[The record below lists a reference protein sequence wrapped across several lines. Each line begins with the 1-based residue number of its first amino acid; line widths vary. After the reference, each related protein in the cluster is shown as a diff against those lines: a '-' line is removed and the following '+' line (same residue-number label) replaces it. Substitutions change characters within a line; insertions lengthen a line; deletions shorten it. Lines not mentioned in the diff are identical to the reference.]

1 MVLLSSLPLQR
12 RVYRPRKNRRHVPVD
27 VECGFQSCT
36 PSGRR
41 KGETLNERDARR
53 LERLERRVE
62 ELGLWRNAR
71 ESRVEAWRFAA
82 EDGGVYKLGIGDFW
96 PEPALP
102 AHLSAE
108 ARVPEDWAG
117 LPVELELWLGGEG
130 FVRLSTGTSG
140 GLNPFHKSFPVT
152 QRAGGGETVGIEAEV
167 VPRGP
172 FGTSVAEPRLGR
184 AALVVPETEAR
195 GLERDLALVVES
207 CSQLGDHEVVPHL
220 LDVVEA
226 AFVHLSSAWPTGT
239 EVSLTRYLRTF
250 AEYSDGGPWS
260 LPPAPREVE
269 PLPEEARRAVAE
281 ARAMVAARLAELKNE
296 YPPVGRI
303 ALTGHAHLDLAWLWP
318 VSETLRK
325 GRRTFASVLSLMD
338 RYEDFVFNQSSAQ
351 LYAWIEREAPD
362 LFERVSRRV
371 AEGRWEPV
379 GGMWVE
385 PDCQIPSGESIVRQL
400 LYGQGYFEENF
411 GRRCRTAWLPDTFG
425 FSPAVPQL
433 LRGAGIGGF
442 FTYKLNWS
450 EANRFPHD
458 LYEWEG
464 LDGSTVT
471 AHHFDNPGQD
481 YNGNVR
487 PLDLLGT
494 WKNFEGKRGHPE
506 TLFSFGWGDGG
517 GGPTEEMLENF
528 ARLKSFPAMP
538 RLRMAMVEDFF
549 ETLPRANLPRWTG
562 ELYLELHRGTLT
574 TQARVKKLNREAEHR
589 MLEAEAMLT
598 LGSLRG
604 AEYPAGKLEGAWK
617 TLLLN
622 QFHDILPGTS
632 IREVYEETHREL
644 EEVVRTAE
652 TLRDDALAVGQDP
665 DEKPTLLVANTSL
678 NPRPLTVLLDGGDA
692 QDARGVTDA
701 SGRPLPVQATE
712 GGGLLVHDPERAV
725 PGLGWTAL
733 REAEERRFL
742 PETAPGVRVERAGGE
757 VVIENDL
764 LRVEVGVDGTL
775 HRVFDREAG
784 REALAGRANGLW
796 AYTDKPRNWEAW
808 DVEEGYEGEG
818 EEIPADGVEVVEEG
832 PLRASVRVTRRWRG
846 SSISQTYRLLSASRR
861 LDVETWIDWHERRV
875 LLRALFPLN
884 VRSHEATS
892 ETMFGAQRRPTHGNT
907 GWDAARFEVS
917 AHRFCDL
924 SEPGYGVAL
933 MNDGKYGHS
942 AQGNVLGIS
951 LLRSPL
957 YPDPLADEGEHRFT
971 YSLYPHP
978 GDWTE
983 AGVARE
989 AFALNSPLVPVRGGE
1004 TMSESSFVKTEGLE
1018 LALAGLKR
1026 SEDGRAVILRL
1037 YEPHGARGRTRL
1049 RFPGGLKTAEKTNL
1063 LEDRGGAPVEVEGD
1077 CLHLEVRPFEV
1088 VTLRLEPGT
1097 G

>member
-1 MVLLSSLPLQR
+1 M
-12 RVYRPRKNRRHVPVD
+12 
-27 VECGFQSCT
+27 
-36 PSGRR
+36 
-41 KGETLNERDARR
+41 NERDARR
-53 LERLERRVE
+53 LGRLERRVE
-62 ELGLWRNAR
+62 ELGGWRNAR
-71 ESRVEAWRFAA
+71 ESRVEGWRFAA
-82 EDGGVYKLGIGDFW
+82 ENGEMHKLGVGDFW

-102 AHLSAE
+102 ARLSAE

-130 FVRLSTGTSG
+130 FVRLSTGASG
-140 GLNPFHKSFPVT
+140 GLNPLHRSFPVT
-152 QRAGGGETVGIEAEV
+152 KAAEGGETVGIEAEV

-184 AALVVPETEAR
+184 AALVVPEMQAR
-195 GLERDLALVVES
+195 GLERDLALVVEA

-220 LDVVEA
+220 LDAVEA
-226 AFVHLSSAWPTGT
+226 AFAHLSSAWPTGT
-239 EVSLTRYLRTF
+239 EVSLTRYLGTF
-250 AEYSDGGPWS
+250 DEYADGGPWS
-260 LPPAPREVE
+260 RPPAPRPVE
-269 PLPEEARRAVAE
+269 PLPEAARRAVTE
-281 ARAMVAARLAELKNE
+281 ARAMVAARLEELKDE
-296 YPPVGRI
+296 YPPAGRV

-351 LYAWIEREAPD
+351 LYAWIEDEAPD
-362 LFERVSRRV
+362 LFEKVRRRV

-385 PDCQIPSGESIVRQL
+385 PDCQTPSGESIVRQL
-400 LYGQGYFEENF
+400 LYGQGYFEDRF
-411 GRRCRTAWLPDTFG
+411 GRRSKVAWLPDTFG
-425 FSPAVPQL
+425 FSPAMPQL
-433 LRGAGIGGF
+433 LRGAGIEGF

-450 EANRFPHD
+450 EANSFPHD

-471 AHHFDNPGQD
+471 AHAFDNPGHD

-494 WKNFEGKRGHPE
+494 WKNFEGKRRHPE

-528 ARLKSFPAMP
+528 ARLKGFPAMP
-538 RLRMAMVEDFF
+538 RLRMALVEDFF
-549 ETLPRANLPRWTG
+549 GRLPKTGLPRWTG

-574 TQARVKKLNREAEHR
+574 TQAKVKKLNREAEHR
-589 MLEAEAMLT
+589 LLEAEALLT
-598 LGSLRG
+598 LASLRG
-604 AEYPAGKLEGAWK
+604 AAYPAEELEDAWK

-632 IREVYEETHREL
+632 IREVYEVTHAEL
-644 EEVVRTAE
+644 EGVVRTARA
-652 TLRDDALAVGQDP
+652 LRDGALGVGDGG
-665 DEKPTLLVANTSL
+665 LLVANASL
-678 NPRPLTVLLDGGDA
+678 HPRPLTVLLDGADE
-692 QDARGVTDA
+692 RGVADA
-701 SGRPLPVQATE
+701 AGKALPVQETE
-712 GGGLLVHDPERAV
+712 DGRLLVHDPGRGV
-725 PGLGWTAL
+725 PGLGWTVL
-733 REAEERRFL
+733 REAGDSL
-742 PETAPGVRVERAGGE
+742 PEVAPGVRVERAGGG
-757 VVIENDL
+757 VAMENDL
-764 LRVEVGVDGTL
+764 LRVEIGADGTL

-784 REALAGRANGLW
+784 REVLAGRANGLW

-818 EEIPADGVEVVEEG
+818 EEIPADAVEVVEGG
-832 PLRASVRVTRRWRG
+832 PLRASVRVTRRWRE
-846 SSISQTYRLLSASRR
+846 SEIVQTYRLLSGSRR

-933 MNDGKYGHS
+933 LNDGKYGHS
-942 AQGNVLGIS
+942 AKGNVLGIS

-957 YPDPLADEGEHRFT
+957 YPDPLADEGEHSFA

-978 GDWTE
+978 GDWTG

-989 AFALNSPLVPVRGGE
+989 AFALNSPLAPVRGGGGAPPE
-1004 TMSESSFVKTEGLE
+1004 EPFVEAEGLE

-1037 YEPHGARGRTRL
+1037 YEPHGARGSTRL
-1049 RFPGGLKTAEKTNL
+1049 RFPGGLKAAEKTNL
-1063 LEDRGGAPVEVEGD
+1063 LEDRGGTPVEVEGD
-1077 CLHLEVRPFEV
+1077 SLHLQIRPFEV
-1088 VTLRLEPGT
+1088 VTLRLEPGK

>member
-1 MVLLSSLPLQR
+1 M
-12 RVYRPRKNRRHVPVD
+12 
-27 VECGFQSCT
+27 
-36 PSGRR
+36 
-41 KGETLNERDARR
+41 LNDRDARR
-53 LERLERRVE
+53 LERLVRRVE

-71 ESRVEAWRFAA
+71 ESRVEGWRFAA
-82 EDGGVYKLGIGDFW
+82 GDGEARKLAVGDFW
-96 PEPALP
+96 PEPAVP
-102 AHLSAE
+102 ARLSAE

-130 FVRLSTGTSG
+130 FVRLTTGESG
-140 GLNPFHKSFPVT
+140 GLNPFHKSFPV
-152 QRAGGGETVGIEAEV
+152 AGAAEGGEVVGVEAEV

-172 FGTSVAEPRLGR
+172 FGTSVAEPRLSR
-184 AALVVPETEAR
+184 AALVVPEAEVR
-195 GLERDLALVVES
+195 GLERDLALVLEA
-207 CSQLGDHEVVPHL
+207 CAQLGDHEVVPHL
-220 LDVVEA
+220 LDIAEA
-226 AFVHLSSAWPTGT
+226 AFARLAPDWPTGT
-239 EVSLTRYLRTF
+239 GVSLTRYLRTF
-250 AEYSDGGPWS
+250 PEYADGGPWS
-260 LPPAPREVE
+260 LPPAPGPIG
-269 PLPEEARRAVAE
+269 PLPEGARRAVAE
-281 ARAMVAARLAELKNE
+281 ARAMVGARLEEIQAE

-318 VSETLRK
+318 VSETMRK

-351 LYAWIEREAPD
+351 LYAWIEEEAPD
-362 LFERVSRRV
+362 LFGRLRRRV

-385 PDCQIPSGESIVRQL
+385 PDCQTPSGESIVRQL
-400 LYGQGYFEENF
+400 LYGQGYFEDRF
-411 GRRCRTAWLPDTFG
+411 GRRSKVAWLPDTFG

-433 LRGAGIGGF
+433 LQGAGIGGF

-450 EANRFPHD
+450 EANSFPHD

-464 LDGSTVT
+464 LDGSTVL
-471 AHHFDNPGQD
+471 AHAFDNPGQD

-494 WKNFEGKRGHPE
+494 WRNFVGKRRHPE

-517 GGPTEEMLENF
+517 GGPTEEMLENYS
-528 ARLKSFPAMP
+528 RLKGFPAMP

-549 ETLPRANLPRWTG
+549 ETLPKTGLPRWTG

-589 MLEAEAMLT
+589 LLEAEALLT
-598 LGSLRG
+598 LASLRG
-604 AEYPAGKLEGAWK
+604 AAYPAEELEAAWK
-617 TLLLN
+617 ALLLN

-632 IREVYEETHREL
+632 IREVYEVTHEEL
-644 EEVVRTAE
+644 EGVVHTAE
-652 TLRDDALAVGQDP
+652 KLRDGALAPGDDP
-665 DEKPTLLVANTSL
+665 DQGTSLLVANASL
-678 NPRPLTVLLDGGDA
+678 HPRPLTVLLDA
-692 QDARGVTDA
+692 EDARGLPDA
-701 SGRPLPVQATE
+701 GGRPLPVQRTE
-712 GGGLLVHDPERAV
+712 DGGLLVHDPERAV

-733 REAEERRFL
+733 RKAGEGHPPSGA
-742 PETAPGVRVERAGGE
+742 APGVGVERAGDG
-757 VVIENDL
+757 VVMENDL
-764 LRVEVGVDGTL
+764 LRVEVGTDGTL
-775 HRVFDREAG
+775 HRVFDRELD
-784 REALAGRANGLW
+784 REVLAGRANAIW

-808 DVEEGYEGEG
+808 DIEEEYEGEG
-818 EEIPADGVEVVEEG
+818 EEIPAGVVEVVEEG
-832 PLRASVRVTRRWRG
+832 PLRASVRVTRRWGG
-846 SSISQTYRLLSASRR
+846 STIVQTYRLLSGARR
-861 LDVETWIDWHERRV
+861 LDVETWVDWHERRV

-907 GWDAARFEVS
+907 GWDAARFEIS

-942 AQGNVLGIS
+942 AKGNVLGIS
-951 LLRSPL
+951 LLRGPL

-971 YSLYPHP
+971 YALYPHP
-978 GDWTE
+978 DDWTR

-989 AFALNSPLVPVRGGE
+989 AFALNSPLVPVRGGGE
-1004 TMSESSFVKTEGLE
+1004 QRESPFVVAEGLE

-1026 SEDGRAVILRL
+1026 SEDGLDVILRL
-1037 YEPHGARGRTRL
+1037 YEPHGARGRARL
-1049 RFPGGLKTAEKTNL
+1049 RFPGGLRAAEKTNL
-1063 LEDRGGAPVEVEGD
+1063 LEDRGGEPVEVSGD
-1077 CLHLEVRPFEV
+1077 SVRLEVRPFEV

>member
-1 MVLLSSLPLQR
+1 MWRSVPHA
-12 RVYRPRKNRRHVPVD
+12 VRPP
-27 VECGFQSCT
+27 E
-36 PSGRR
+36 
-41 KGETLNERDARR
+41 GETLNEMDARR

-62 ELGLWRNAR
+62 ELGLWRNAL
-71 ESRVEAWRFAA
+71 ESPVEGWRFAA
-82 EDGGVYKLGIGDFW
+82 GGGEIFKLDVGDFW
-96 PEPALP
+96 PEPAVP
-102 AHLSAE
+102 AHLWAE
-108 ARVPEDWAG
+108 TRVPEGWAG

-130 FVRLSTGTSG
+130 FVRLSTGASG

-152 QRAGGGETVGIEAEV
+152 GAAEGGETVEVEAEV

-172 FGTSVAEPRLGR
+172 FGTSVAEPRIGR
-184 AALVVPETEAR
+184 AALVVPETGAR
-195 GLERDLALVVES
+195 GLERDLALVLEV
-207 CSQLGDHEVVPHL
+207 CAQLGDREVVPHL
-220 LDVVEA
+220 LDIVEA
-226 AFVHLSSAWPTGT
+226 VFAHLSSTWPTGT
-239 EVSLTRYLRTF
+239 DVSLTRYLGKF
-250 AEYSDGGPWS
+250 PEYTDGGPWS
-260 LPPAPREVE
+260 LPPAPRPVE
-269 PLPEEARRAVAE
+269 PLPEGARRAVAE
-281 ARAMVAARLAELKNE
+281 ARAMAAARLEELKEE

-303 ALTGHAHLDLAWLWP
+303 AMTGHAHLDLAWLWP

-351 LYAWIEREAPD
+351 LYAWIEDEAPD
-362 LFERVSRRV
+362 LFERVRRRV

-400 LYGQGYFEENF
+400 LYGQEYFQDRF
-411 GRRCRTAWLPDTFG
+411 GRRSKVAWLPDTFG

-433 LRGAGIGGF
+433 LRGAGIDGF

-450 EANRFPHD
+450 EANRFPRD

-487 PLDLLGT
+487 PLDLFGT
-494 WKNFEGKRGHPE
+494 WKNFVGKRRHPE

-528 ARLKSFPAMP
+528 ARLKGFPAMP

-549 ETLPRANLPRWTG
+549 DGLPKTGLPRWTG

-574 TQARVKKLNREAEHR
+574 TQAKVKKLNREAEHR
-589 MLEAEAMLT
+589 LLEAEALLT
-598 LGSLRG
+598 LASLRG
-604 AEYPAGKLEGAWK
+604 AAYPADELEAAWK

-632 IREVYEETHREL
+632 IREVYEVTHGEL
-644 EEVVRTAE
+644 EGVVHTAE
-652 TLRDDALAVGQDP
+652 KLRDGALPAGDDP
-665 DEKPTLLVANTSL
+665 DETPVLLVANASL
-678 NPRPLTVLLDGGDA
+678 NPRPLTVLLGGEA
-692 QDARGVTDA
+692 ARGVTDA
-701 SGRPLPVQATE
+701 GGEPLPAQRTE
-712 GGGLLVHDPERAV
+712 NGGLLVHDPGRAV

-733 REAEERRFL
+733 RKAGCTPLE
-742 PETAPGVRVERAGGE
+742 PAPGVRAERDGFG
-757 VVIENDL
+757 VVIENGL
-764 LRVEVGVDGTL
+764 LRVEVGADGTL
-775 HRVFDREAG
+775 HRVFDRESG
-784 REALAGRANGLW
+784 REVLAGRANALW

-808 DVEEGYEGEG
+808 DVEEGYEREG
-818 EEIPADGVEVVEEG
+818 EEIPADNIEVVEEG

-846 SSISQTYRLLSASRR
+846 SSIVQTYRLLSGSRR
-861 LDVETWIDWHERRV
+861 LDVETWVDWHERRV

-907 GWDAARFEVS
+907 GWDAARFETS

-933 MNDGKYGHS
+933 LNDGKYGHS
-942 AQGNVLGIS
+942 AKGNVLGIS

-971 YSLYPHP
+971 YALYPHP
-978 GDWTE
+978 GDWTR
-983 AGVARE
+983 AGVVRE
-989 AFALNSPLVPVRGGE
+989 AFALNSPLVPARGGGALAG
-1004 TMSESSFVKTEGLE
+1004 SSFVETEGLE

-1026 SEDGRAVILRL
+1026 SEDGLAVILRL

-1049 RFPGGLKTAEKTNL
+1049 RFPGGLQAAEKTNL
-1063 LEDRGGAPVEVEGD
+1063 LEDREGSTVQVD
-1077 CLHLEVRPFEV
+1077 GDAIELEVRPFEV

>member
-1 MVLLSSLPLQR
+1 M
-12 RVYRPRKNRRHVPVD
+12 D
-27 VECGFQSCT
+27 
-36 PSGRR
+36 
-41 KGETLNERDARR
+41 ERDARR
-53 LERLERRVE
+53 LERLERRIE

-71 ESRVEAWRFAA
+71 ESRVGAWRFDA
-82 EDGGVYKLGIGDFW
+82 GNGRTHKLGVGDFW

-102 AHLSAE
+102 ARLSAE
-108 ARVPEDWAG
+108 ARVPEGWAG

-140 GLNPFHKSFPVT
+140 GLNPFHRSFPVT
-152 QRAGGGETVGIEAEV
+152 GAAEGGETVGVEAEV

-172 FGTSVAEPRLGR
+172 FGTSVAEPRIAR

-195 GLERDLALVVES
+195 GLKRDLALVVGS
-207 CSQLGDHEVVPHL
+207 CAQLGGHEVVPHL
-220 LDVVEA
+220 LDVAEA
-226 AFVHLSSAWPTGT
+226 AFARLSSAWPTGT
-239 EVSLTRYLRTF
+239 DVSLTRYLGTF
-250 AEYSDGGPWS
+250 PEYADGGPWS
-260 LPPAPREVE
+260 LPPAPRPVE
-269 PLPEEARRAVAE
+269 PLPEGARRALAE
-281 ARAMVAARLAELKNE
+281 ARAMVAARLEELKEE

-351 LYAWIEREAPD
+351 LYAWIEDEAPD
-362 LFERVSRRV
+362 LFERVRHRV

-385 PDCQIPSGESIVRQL
+385 PDCQTPSGESIVRQL
-400 LYGQGYFEENF
+400 LYGQRYFEDRF
-411 GRRCRTAWLPDTFG
+411 GRRSKVAWLPDTFG

-450 EANRFPHD
+450 EANSFPHD

-464 LDGSTVT
+464 LDGSTVL
-471 AHHFDNPGQD
+471 AHSFDNPGQD

-487 PLDLLGT
+487 PLDILGT
-494 WKNFEGKRGHPE
+494 WKNFEGKRRHPE
-506 TLFSFGWGDGG
+506 TIFSFGWGDGG

-528 ARLKSFPAMP
+528 SRLKSFPAMP

-549 ETLPRANLPRWTG
+549 ERLPKTGLPRWTG

-574 TQARVKKLNREAEHR
+574 TQAKVKKLNREAEHR
-589 MLEAEAMLT
+589 LLEAEAL
-598 LGSLRG
+598 LALASPRG
-604 AEYPAGKLEGAWK
+604 AAYPAAELEGAWK
-617 TLLLN
+617 ALLLN

-632 IREVYEETHREL
+632 IREVYEVTHAEL
-644 EEVVRTAE
+644 EGVVRTAE
-652 TLRDDALAVGQDP
+652 RLRDGAFAVEDQDEAP
-665 DEKPTLLVANTSL
+665 ALLVANASL
-678 NPRPLTVLLDGGDA
+678 HPRPLTALLDGEA
-692 QDARGVTDA
+692 ARSVTDA
-701 SGRPLPVQATE
+701 AGGALSVQKTE
-712 GGGLLVHDPERAV
+712 GGGLLVHDPERRV
-725 PGLGWTAL
+725 PGLGWTLL
-733 REAEERRFL
+733 RGAEEGL
-742 PETAPGVRVERAGGE
+742 ASPTATPGVRAEEVGDG
-757 VVIENDL
+757 VVIENGL
-764 LRVEVGVDGTL
+764 LRVEVGADGTL
-775 HRVFDREAG
+775 HRVSDLEVG
-784 REALAGRANGLW
+784 REVLAGRANALW

-818 EEIPADGVEVVEEG
+818 EEIPAGGVEVVEEG
-832 PLRASVRVTRRWRG
+832 PLRASVRVTRRWRD
-846 SSISQTYRLLSASRR
+846 SMISQTYRLLSGSRR
-861 LDVETWIDWHERRV
+861 LDIETWVDWHERRV

-924 SEPGYGVAL
+924 SEPGYGAAL

-942 AQGNVLGIS
+942 AKGNVLGIS
-951 LLRSPL
+951 LLRGPL

-978 GDWTE
+978 GDWTA

-1004 TMSESSFVKTEGLE
+1004 MPEESSFVETEGVE

-1026 SEDGRAVILRL
+1026 SEDGEAFILRL
-1037 YEPHGARGRTRL
+1037 YEPHGARGLTRL
-1049 RFPGGLKTAEKTNL
+1049 RFPGGLKSAEKTNL
-1063 LEDRGGAPVEVEGD
+1063 LEDRGGAPVEVERGRID
-1077 CLHLEVRPFEV
+1077 LRVRPFEV
-1088 VTLRLEPGT
+1088 VTLRLEVGD
-1097 G
+1097 GLG

>member
-1 MVLLSSLPLQR
+1 M
-12 RVYRPRKNRRHVPVD
+12 
-27 VECGFQSCT
+27 
-36 PSGRR
+36 
-41 KGETLNERDARR
+41 NERDARR

-71 ESRVEAWRFAA
+71 ESRVEGWRFAS
-82 EDGGVYKLGIGDFW
+82 EGGELHKLGVGDLW

-102 AHLSAE
+102 AYLSAE
-108 ARVPEDWAG
+108 ARVPEAWAG

-152 QRAGGGETVGIEAEV
+152 DVAEGGETVGIEAEV

-184 AALVVPETEAR
+184 ASLVVPETEAR
-195 GLERDLALVVES
+195 GLERDLALVVG
-207 CSQLGDHEVVPHL
+207 CCAQLGDHEAVPHL
-220 LDVVEA
+220 LDAAEA
-226 AFVHLSSAWPTGT
+226 AFARLSSDWPTGT
-239 EVSLTRYLRTF
+239 DVSLTRYLEKF
-250 AEYSDGGPWS
+250 PEYADGGPWS
-260 LPPAPREVE
+260 LPPAPGPVE
-269 PLPEEARRAVAE
+269 PLPEGARRAVAE
-281 ARAMVAARLAELKNE
+281 ARTMVAARLEELKRE

-351 LYAWIEREAPD
+351 LYAWIEAEAPD
-362 LFERVSRRV
+362 LFGRLRRRV
-371 AEGRWEPV
+371 EEGRWEPV

-385 PDCQIPSGESIVRQL
+385 PDCQTPSGESIVRQI
-400 LYGQGYFEENF
+400 LYGQRYFEDRF
-411 GRRCRTAWLPDTFG
+411 GRRSKVAWLPDTFG

-433 LRGAGIGGF
+433 LRGAGITGF

-450 EANRFPHD
+450 EANRFPRD
-458 LYEWEG
+458 LYTWEG

-494 WKNFEGKRGHPE
+494 WNNFEGKRRHPE

-549 ETLPRANLPRWTG
+549 EGLPKTNLPRWTG

-574 TQARVKKLNREAEHR
+574 TQAKVKKLNREAEHR
-589 MLEAEAMLT
+589 LLEAEALLT
-598 LGSLRG
+598 LASLRG
-604 AEYPAGKLEGAWK
+604 AAYPADELEAAWK

-632 IREVYEETHREL
+632 IHEVYEETHVEL
-644 EEVVRTAE
+644 EGVVRTAE
-652 TLRDDALAVGQDP
+652 TLRDGALATGKAP
-665 DEKPTLLVANTSL
+665 DSRPELLVANASL
-678 NPRPLTVLLDGGDA
+678 NPRPLTVVLDGE
-692 QDARGVTDA
+692 DARHITDDA
-701 SGRPLPVQATE
+701 DGRLPVQATE
-712 GGGLLVHDPERAV
+712 DGALLVHDPGRVV

-733 REAEERRFL
+733 REVEKKPLPAEPVMR
-742 PETAPGVRVERAGGE
+742 VRAERAVDG

-764 LRVEVGVDGTL
+764 LRVEVGADGTL
-775 HRVFDREAG
+775 RRVFDRELG
-784 REALAGRANGLW
+784 REVLAGRANALW

-808 DVEEGYEGEG
+808 DIEEGYEGEG
-818 EEIPADGVEVVEEG
+818 EEIPADNVEVVEEG
-832 PLRASVRVTRRWRG
+832 PLRTSVRVTRRWRD
-846 SSISQTYRLLSASRR
+846 SSICQTYRLLSGSRR
-861 LDVETWIDWHERRV
+861 LDVETGIDWHERRV

-907 GWDAARFEVS
+907 GWDAARFETS
-917 AHRFCDL
+917 AHRFLDL
-924 SEPGYGVAL
+924 SEPGYGAAL
-933 MNDGKYGHS
+933 LNDGKYGHS
-942 AQGNVLGIS
+942 AKGNVLGIS

-971 YSLYPHP
+971 YALYPHP
-978 GDWTE
+978 GDWTA

-989 AFALNSPLVPVRGGE
+989 AFALNSPLLPVRGGE
-1004 TMSESSFVKTEGLE
+1004 APAEPFVETEGLE

-1049 RFPGGLKTAEKTNL
+1049 RFPGGLKAAEMTNL
-1063 LEDRGGAPVEVEGD
+1063 LEDREGEPVTVDGD
-1077 CLHLEVRPFEV
+1077 AVHLEVRPFEV
-1088 VTLRLEPGT
+1088 VTLRLEPEKG
-1097 G
+1097 

>member
-1 MVLLSSLPLQR
+1 MDIR
-12 RVYRPRKNRRHVPVD
+12 DRH
-27 VECGFQSCT
+27 
-36 PSGRR
+36 
-41 KGETLNERDARR
+41 R
-53 LERLERRVE
+53 LERLERRIE
-62 ELGLWRNAR
+62 GLKLWRNAR
-71 ESRVEAWRFAA
+71 ESPIGGWRFAA
-82 EDGGVYKLGIGDFW
+82 EDGEVTKLAVGDFW
-96 PEPALP
+96 PEAALP
-102 AHLSAE
+102 AHFSAE
-108 ARVPEDWAG
+108 ATVPEAWAG
-117 LPVELELWLGGEG
+117 SPVELELWLGGEG
-130 FVRLSTGTSG
+130 FVRLSTGVTG
-140 GLNPFHKSFPVT
+140 GLNPYHKSFPVT
-152 QRAGGGETVGIEAEV
+152 GRAEGGERVGVEAEV

-172 FGTSVAEPRLGR
+172 FGTSVAEPRLQR
-184 AALVVPETEAR
+184 AALVVPETELR
-195 GLERDLALVVES
+195 GLERDLALIAEV
-207 CSQLGDHEVVPHL
+207 CGQLGDHEAVPHL
-220 LDVVEA
+220 LDALEETFA
-226 AFVHLSSAWPTGT
+226 GLAPSWPTSTG
-239 EVSLTRYLRTF
+239 VALTRYLRTF
-250 AEYSDGGPWS
+250 AATTDGGPWS

-269 PLPEEARRAVAE
+269 PLRGETRRAVREVREKVAGRLE
-281 ARAMVAARLAELKNE
+281 ALKAE

-351 LYAWIEREAPD
+351 LYAWIEEEAPD
-362 LFERVSRRV
+362 LFEGVRRRV
-371 AEGRWEPV
+371 DEGRWEPV

-400 LYGQGYFEENF
+400 FYGQSYFEDRF
-411 GRRCRTAWLPDTFG
+411 GRRSKVAWLPDTFG

-433 LRGAGIGGF
+433 LRGAGISGF

-450 EANRFPHD
+450 EGNSFPHD

-471 AHHFDNPGQD
+471 AHDFENPGQD

-494 WKNFEGKRGHPE
+494 WKNFEGKRRHPE

-549 ETLPRANLPRWTG
+549 ESLPKTGLPRWTG

-574 TQARVKKLNREAEHR
+574 TQAKVKKLNREAEHR
-589 MLEAEAMLT
+589 LLEAEALLT
-598 LGSLRG
+598 LASLRG
-604 AEYPAGKLEGAWK
+604 AGYPAEELEDTWK
-617 TLLLN
+617 ALLLN

-632 IREVYEETHREL
+632 IREVYEVTHAEL
-644 EEVVRTAE
+644 EGVVRTAQ
-652 TLRDDALAVGQDP
+652 TLRDGALGVENGS
-665 DEKPTLLVANTSL
+665 DEKSGLLVANASL
-678 NPRPLTVLLDGGDA
+678 NPRPLTVLLDGEE
-692 QDARGVTDA
+692 ARSVTDA
-701 SGRPLPVQATE
+701 EGRPLPVQKTEE
-712 GGGLLVHDPERAV
+712 GGMLVHDPERVV

-733 REAEERRFL
+733 RRTGEGHPPTEPA
-742 PETAPGVRVERAGGE
+742 AVVRAERAGDG
-757 VVIENDL
+757 VVMESDL
-764 LRVEVGVDGTL
+764 LRVEVGADGTL
-775 HRVFDREAG
+775 HRVLDKKEHREV
-784 REALAGRANGLW
+784 LAGRANGIW
-796 AYTDKPRNWEAW
+796 AYTDRPRNWEAW
-808 DVEEGYEGEG
+808 DLEEDYEGEG
-818 EEIPADGVEVVEEG
+818 REIPADSVRVVEEG
-832 PLRASVRVTRRWRG
+832 PLRASVRVTRRWGG
-846 SSISQTYRLLSASRR
+846 STVIQTYRLLSASRR

-942 AQGNVLGIS
+942 AKGNVLGIS

-957 YPDPLADEGEHRFT
+957 YPDPLADEEEHRFT
-971 YSLYPHP
+971 YALYPHP
-978 GDWTE
+978 GDWME
-983 AGVARE
+983 AGVVRE
-989 AFALNSPLVPVRGGE
+989 AFALNSPLVPVRGE
-1004 TMSESSFVKTEGLE
+1004 EALAEASFVVAEGLE

-1037 YEPHGARGRTRL
+1037 YEPHGARGQTRL
-1049 RFPGGLKTAEKTNL
+1049 CFPGGLKAAEKTNL
-1063 LEDRGGAPVEVEGD
+1063 LEDREGQPVEVEGD
-1077 CLHLEVRPFEV
+1077 GISVEVRPFEV